1 MSCLDTIVQKQIER
15 FCHSAKQKQQTHC
28 SGISHTSNI
37 EDKASSITVH
47 QIIHIM
53 QSFVPSSSEPLSV
66 QQLQVEL
73 HVLSTKVEKLTKE
86 NADLRTYLRNSAN
99 ESTLRRDYES
109 IVVEKDRLVKLV
121 EQLKNEKK
129 NLVETVLQL
138 SNEVDAVHKTSDQL
152 EQDRQLYIQTDS
164 IIRSARRKLGL
175 QVLGVLESKGIGSD
189 DPIMKVDTSTKASSY
204 IKCLDF

>member
-1 MSCLDTIVQKQIER
+1 
-15 FCHSAKQKQQTHC
+15 
-28 SGISHTSNI
+28 
-37 EDKASSITVH
+37 
-47 QIIHIM
+47 M
-53 QSFVPSSSEPLSV
+53 QSSVTSSGETLSV

-99 ESTLRRDYES
+99 ESTLRRDYETV
-109 IVVEKDRLVKLV
+109 VVEKDRLVKLI

-164 IIRSARRKLGL
+164 IIRTARRKLGL
-175 QVLGVLESKGIGSD
+175 QVLGVLESKGIGND
-189 DPIMKVDTSTKASSY
+189 DPIMKVEITSKLSSY
-204 IKCLDF
+204 IINLDSVHVTELYCL